1 MVSWSNSS
9 KGECGMRIRWGKGR
23 GALKLEI
30 ISRDWARQNWSLRKV
45 EAFKTS
51 TVVSRDEHSEH
62 H

>member
-1 MVSWSNSS
+1 
-9 KGECGMRIRWGKGR
+9 MRIRWGKGR